1 MFLFINTHF
10 KDVHMHRI
18 INRSEKIMSWRG
30 RGRNRGNYRI
40 WPGNGPFNYLP
51 PWQRP
56 GWLYGRGACWRLYP
70 NYYSTEQ
77 PDPDLAPV
85 PPQVLPTPIIPRFT
99 KEQETQLLE
108 QQKTML
114 QSQLDAIKNR
124 LTELTKE

>member
-1 MFLFINTHF
+1 
-10 KDVHMHRI
+10 VHMHRI
-18 INRSEKIMSWRG
+18 KFGSEKIMRWRG
-30 RGRNRGNYRI
+30 RGRNRGNDGI
-40 WPGNGPFNYLP
+40 WPGHGPFNNLP

-70 NYYSTEQ
+70 NYNSTEQ
-77 PDPDLAPV
+77 QDSDQASV
-85 PPQVLPTPIIPRFT
+85 PPQVLPTPNLPRFT

-108 QQKTML
+108 QQRTTL